1 MDITE
6 IYETYKNT
14 VYRLAL
20 VYLTSQAE
28 AEDAV
33 QDVFLKLLTHGRG
46 IPPEKMRSWL
56 LTVTANLCKDRLRAG
71 KRHPV
76 EELPEELP
84 DAGYAESDLVTEVM
98 ALPEGEREV
107 IHLFY
112 YEGYSV
118 KEIARILGISGTAV
132 TSRLSRA
139 RKHLR
144 ERLEE
149 Y

>member
-6 IYETYKNT
+6 IYESYKNT

-56 LTVTANLCKDRLRAG
+56 LTVTANLCRDRLRAG

-84 DAGYAESDLVTEVM
+84 DAGYTESDLVTEVM
-98 ALPEGEREV
+98 ARPEGEREV

-132 TSRLSRA
+132 TTRLSRA
-139 RKHLR
+139 RKHLK

-149 Y
+149 C

>member
-1 MDITE
+1 MDIAE
-6 IYETYKNT
+6 IYETYKNA

-46 IPPEKMRSWL
+46 IPPEKMRFWL

-76 EELPEELP
+76 EELP

-132 TSRLSRA
+132 TTRLSRA

>member
-1 MDITE
+1 MEITE

-56 LTVTANLCKDRLRAG
+56 LTVTANLCRDRLRAG

-84 DAGYAESDLVTEVM
+84 DAGYTESDLVTEVM

-132 TSRLSRA
+132 TTRLSRA
-139 RKHLR
+139 RKHLK